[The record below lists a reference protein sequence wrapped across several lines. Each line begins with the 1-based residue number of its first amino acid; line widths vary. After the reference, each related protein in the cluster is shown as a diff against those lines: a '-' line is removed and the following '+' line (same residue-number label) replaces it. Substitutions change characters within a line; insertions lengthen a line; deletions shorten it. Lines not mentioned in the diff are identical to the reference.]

1 MGEAIPC
8 TGDKEPFALKGCPL
22 GECKAPEAWQAFF
35 FQGFGDFFLFFFG
48 GWMDVGMLN
57 FWVICFLLFLGV
69 LKRKE
74 VCQKACNLTLMYF
87 CDGECFEHR
96 LNSFIAV

>member
-35 FQGFGDFFLFFFG
+35 FQGFGDFFFVFFG
-48 GWMDVGMLN
+48 GVDGCWDVELLGH
-57 FWVICFLLFLGV
+57 LLFVIFGG
-69 LKRKE
+69 LKK
-74 VCQKACNLTLMYF
+74 KGGMPKGL
-87 CDGECFEHR
+87 
-96 LNSFIAV
+96 

>member
-35 FQGFGDFFLFFFG
+35 LLRVLEFFFWG
-48 GWMDVGMLN
+48 VDGCWDVELLE
-57 FWVICFLLFLGV
+57 ICFPYFLCVKNQGGMPKD
-69 LKRKE
+69 L
-74 VCQKACNLTLMYF
+74 
-87 CDGECFEHR
+87 
-96 LNSFIAV
+96 